1 MPEAIATTKRK
12 FYRAL
17 DALDA
22 LSASSN
28 APSPQPA
35 SRAASS
41 TSSSKRSSAAAFDEA
56 RERVRKRPRQSTSTD
71 SLPNLD
77 PKATVISLASKS
89 TLRSTGANARPP
101 PNFSPWSQET
111 FLARLKTFSSVSLWH
126 PKPDAVNEV
135 EWAKRGWVCVDVN
148 TVACKGG
155 CGRRIVVNMDVDSQA
170 EQAEVDE
177 EQQEDEEDEDASFEE
192 ALAARYKSQIV
203 EGHATSCLWRQEGCK
218 DDIYR
223 LPVVRPSVWQ
233 PELRKRFHSLLDM
246 AKSIEHVKTRP
257 IDTFNAKVLDD
268 LPRDVVGLSDPPE
281 PSSTRAF
288 EFAMHGWRGSSES
301 GNDLL
306 HCDACFQRVGLWMY
320 QPDYRRLGTNQNQ
333 KSNEDEDTD
342 DTGLLDLTELHRDHC
357 PWRNPTTQKAT
368 GSLDGLNACQ
378 VLQRV
383 VSTAARDHRR
393 RSANRDV
400 VGDDVEDD
408 ASSNAAQ
415 TPIPLSREET
425 ARTDKE
431 RESRLR
437 KLKNL
442 LNIKRRPTMKA
453 TTQKAV

>member
-12 FYRAL
+12 FYKAL

-22 LSASSN
+22 LSASSH
-28 APSPQPA
+28 APSAQ
-35 SRAASS
+35 SS

-56 RERVRKRPRQSTSTD
+56 RERVRKRLRQSTSTD
-71 SLPNLD
+71 SLSGLNHD
-77 PKATVISLASKS
+77 ASVISLPSRRNTSTPSK
-89 TLRSTGANARPP
+89 PP

-126 PKPDAVNEV
+126 PKPDSINEV

-155 CGRRIVVNMDVDSQA
+155 CGRRVVVSVDAPMHS
-170 EQAEVDE
+170 EHDE
-177 EQQEDEEDEDASFEE
+177 EDEGQQEDEEDEDMSFEQ
-192 ALAARYKSQIV
+192 ALAQRYKSQIV
-203 EGHATSCLWRQEGCK
+203 EGHSPSCLWRQEGCK

-223 LPVVRPSVWQ
+223 LPVVRPSIWQ
-233 PELRKRFHSLLDM
+233 PELQNRVKSLLGM
-246 AKSIEHVKTRP
+246 TESIENVKTRP
-257 IDTFNAKVLDD
+257 LDSFNDKVLND
-268 LPRDVVGLSDPPE
+268 LPRDILGLSDPPE
-281 PSSTRAF
+281 PASAKAF
-288 EFAMHGWRGSSES
+288 EIAMHGWRGSSES

-320 QPDYRRLGTNQNQ
+320 QPDYRRPRSSGSANTQG
-333 KSNEDEDTD
+333 EDEDEEA
-342 DTGLLDLTELHRDHC
+342 GLLDLSELHRDHC
-357 PWRNPTTQKAT
+357 PWRTSATQKAT

-393 RSANRDV
+393 RSTHQQ
-400 VGDDVEDD
+400 DVEDVEED
-408 ASSNAAQ
+408 SHDTVAPA
-415 TPIPLSREET
+415 PLSREET
-425 ARTDKE
+425 ARADKE

-442 LNIKRRPTMKA
+442 LSIKRRPTTKLPV
-453 TTQKAV
+453 QKAR